1 MEMHSNAI
9 PSNWVKCRFF
19 DFLFFHLC
27 RRFNAPKKK
36 KPSIKFSVDY
46 FLYTLKIYCIYFI
59 ITKKYIIKTGNIYD
73 DIYLYHMQRYKIRV
87 DIVKEYHKF

>member
-46 FLYTLKIYCIYFI
+46 FLYTLKMYCIYFI
-59 ITKKYIIKTGNIYD
+59 ITKKYIKTGNFYD
-73 DIYLYHMQRYKIRV
+73 DIICKDTKSELIL
-87 DIVKEYHKF
+87 